1 MLRKW
6 FEVIRLCEIPL
17 HRFLTI
23 FLFVIITLALDLI
36 TLSSIPLFFSEESI
50 LPFSLSLNNL
60 SDDKITIFGVIL
72 ISFMF
77 RTLFSFLFQIIII
90 KFGVDLQ
97 LVLRER
103 ILQKT
108 LEMDIYR
115 SDRGNPS
122 SNFIFGLQVVP
133 TSIANLL
140 IQFFQ
145 ASGEALVGIG
155 LIVFIAS
162 ISSNLFIS
170 FFFGF
175 AIIGSFYLVFFRK
188 ITKEAGKIENEMVS
202 NMLLQLKEVHSGLQE
217 IGQFKAQR
225 FFFVRLQKTF
235 KRLAESLL
243 TIRVIS
249 SGTRYVLELGFVLI
263 LILFFIVF
271 EEFKTDETLFIQL
284 GIFTVAGYRLVPG
297 FRSVIAMYVQL
308 NNHQNTADRFLL
320 LMKPHSTISQS
331 PPFVGDEDSTE
342 ISFES
347 LELKGISYCYA
358 QDEDIFRNLNLHIK
372 KGDFV
377 AIIGPS
383 GSGKTTLLDIIA
395 GYISPKTGVI
405 YLNDEIIDPN
415 LFKDIFSYMPQDA
428 FVFTGSVEENICLTN
443 NSNSIDNHL
452 RDNAINLAKLDFLG
466 VQNEGLTD
474 ILDENGQNF
483 SGGQIQRICLARAV
497 YFGKQVLI
505 IDEGTSNLD
514 RENRKKIYD
523 ALAALT
529 KGGSTVIMVTH
540 DSEVLGYCSQA
551 VDLGNV
557 SDVDN

>member
-1 MLRKW
+1 M
-6 FEVIRLCEIPL
+6 
-17 HRFLTI
+17 
-23 FLFVIITLALDLI
+23 IITLGLDLI
-36 TLSSIPLFFSEESI
+36 TLSSIPLFFSKESI
-50 LPFSLSLNNL
+50 LPFSLPLNNL
-60 SDDKITIFGVIL
+60 ADDKITIFGVIL

-77 RTLFSFLFQIIII
+77 RTMFSFFFQIIII

-97 LVLRER
+97 LALRER

-108 LEMDIYR
+108 LEMGIYK
-115 SDRGNPS
+115 DNRGNPS
-122 SNFIFGLQVVP
+122 SNFIFGVQVVP

-175 AIIGSFYLVFFRK
+175 AIIGLFYLVFFRK
-188 ITKEAGKIENEMVS
+188 ITKEAGKVENEMVS
-202 NMLLQLKEVHSGLQE
+202 NMLLQLKEVHMGLQE
-217 IGQFKAQR
+217 IRQFKAQEY
-225 FFFVRLQKTF
+225 FFIRLQKTF

-263 LILFFIVF
+263 LIFFFIVF

-308 NNHQNTADRFLL
+308 NNHQNTADRFLHL
-320 LMKPHSTISQS
+320 TLRNPTVSQI
-331 PPFVGDEDSTE
+331 PPFGGDEDCKE
-342 ISFES
+342 ILFES
-347 LELKGISYCYA
+347 LELEGISYSYTP
-358 QDEDIFRNLNLHIK
+358 DDDVFKNLNLHIK

-383 GSGKTTLLDIIA
+383 GSGKTTLIDIIA
-395 GYISPKTGVI
+395 GRISPKTGVI
-405 YLNDEIIDPN
+405 YLNGETIDPN
-415 LFKDIFSYMPQDA
+415 LFNGILSYMPQNA
-428 FVFTGSVEENICLTN
+428 FVFTASVEENICLTD
-443 NSNSIDNHL
+443 NSNSIDNNL
-452 RDNAINLAKLDFLG
+452 RNDAINLAKLDFLG
-466 VQNEGLTD
+466 IQNEGLKN
-474 ILDENGQNF
+474 ILDENGRNF

-514 RENRKKIYD
+514 RQNRKKIYE

-529 KGGSTVIMVTH
+529 NGGVTVIMVTH
-540 DSEVLGYCSQA
+540 DSEVLGYCSQT
-551 VDLGNV
+551 VDLANV
-557 SDVDN
+557 PDVEI